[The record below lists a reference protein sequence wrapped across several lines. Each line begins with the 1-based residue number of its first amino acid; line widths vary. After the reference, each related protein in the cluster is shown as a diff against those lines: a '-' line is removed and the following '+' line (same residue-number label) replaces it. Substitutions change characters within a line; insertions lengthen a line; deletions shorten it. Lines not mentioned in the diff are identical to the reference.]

1 MKCNIFGR
9 YAYMPENY
17 VTTQTEKGNICISED
32 VIQVM
37 VTAAVTDIEGVA
49 GFSNA
54 IGADIA
60 DFLGIKNKVRG
71 VKIAS
76 EDGKTV
82 IDVLI
87 MVRYGYGV
95 TTVAQKVQNSVSANV
110 EAMTGLKAEVNVH
123 VTGISF
129 EKTDMKG

>member
-1 MKCNIFGR
+1 
-9 YAYMPENY
+9 MPENY
-17 VTTQTEKGNICISED
+17 VTTQTEKGNICIAED

-37 VTAAVTDIEGVA
+37 VTAAVSDLEGVA

-54 IGADIA
+54 IGSDIA
-60 DFLGIKNKVRG
+60 DFLGIKTPARG
-71 VKIAS
+71 VKITS
-76 EDGKTV
+76 DNGKTV

-87 MVRYGYGV
+87 MVRYGYSV
-95 TTVAQKVQNSVSANV
+95 TTVARKVQDSVAASV